1 VRLRPGQTAE
11 VGGYQMKYVKPT
23 VAFLDDKAGTGAP
36 ITLGAVVDVRK
47 GGQHF
52 TFRPGRNYYPTQDPA
67 EGVVGRFFNGESNS
81 EVSVKWG
88 PLGNF
93 WTAAQPDISMLQA
106 PIAFANRRFA
116 SVKSPDVLAII
127 VAGTLRKYL
136 TARPAVTFT
145 AIHSPMIMWIWLGGL
160 IVILGSL
167 TALWPS
173 PEARRRRASSLAAA
187 RLGRE
192 LSRA

>member
-1 VRLRPGQTAE
+1 
-11 VGGYQMKYVKPT
+11 
-23 VAFLDDKAGTGAP
+23 
-36 ITLGAVVDVRK
+36 VRK
-47 GGQHF
+47 GDQHF
-52 TFRPGRNYYPTQDPA
+52 TFRPGRNYYPTRDPA
-67 EGVVGRFFNGESNS
+67 EGVIGRFFNGESNS
-81 EVSVKWG
+81 EVSVRWG

-93 WTAAQPDISMLQA
+93 WTAAQPDIGMLQPA
-106 PIAFANRRFA
+106 IGFANRRFA
-116 SVKSPDVLAII
+116 KISSPDTLALIL
-127 VAGTLRKYL
+127 AGTLRRYL

-145 AIHSPMIMWIWLGGL
+145 ALHSPMIMWIWVGGL